1 MIADSLSS
9 MRRIAAAAVLA
20 LLLNACGWGGGSSA
34 AERILLAAVSTTED
48 AGSARF
54 EGEVSF
60 SSPEDV
66 PGLSGFSMN
75 IDGAA
80 TLDGKRG
87 RMTMSFEGL
96 PETPGAA
103 GLGDIEL
110 IIDGEDVY
118 MKSSLF
124 SQALPG
130 SKPWLRM
137 DVSQMVGSGFQFSQS
152 DPTQA
157 LQYMRGVSDDVEEVG
172 RQKIRGVRTTQYQA
186 TVDLNKAVEDLPE
199 DAREQLETS
208 LEMLGTSELPT
219 SFWIDDQ
226 GRLRRMYSEFDFSG
240 DERIPDGTKMTLSFD
255 YFDFGV
261 KVDVE
266 PPPANQVSDA
276 PSGLFAPP
284 VD

>member
-1 MIADSLSS
+1 
-9 MRRIAAAAVLA
+9 MRRIAAAAVLTLFLSACESGGRNNAA
-20 LLLNACGWGGGSSA
+20 LQAVLTA
-34 AERILLAAVSTTED
+34 ASTTED

-54 EGEVSF
+54 EGDISF
-60 SSPEDV
+60 SAPEDAGA
-66 PGLSGFSMN
+66 PELSGFSLR
-75 IDGAA
+75 IDGAM
-80 TLDGKRG
+80 TLDGKQA

-103 GLGDIEL
+103 GLGEMEV

-118 MKSSLF
+118 MKSPLI

-130 SKPWLRM
+130 SKPWLRL
-137 DVSQMVGSGFQFSQS
+137 DISQMVSSGFQFSQS
-152 DPTQA
+152 DPTQT
-157 LQYMRGVSDDVEEVG
+157 LQYLRGVSDDVEEVG

-186 TVDLNKAVEDLPE
+186 TVDLQKAAEELPE
-199 DAREQLETS
+199 DARAQFEASLET
-208 LEMLGTSELPT
+208 LGTSELPT

-226 GRLRRMYSEFDFSG
+226 GRLRRMFSEVDLSG
-240 DERIPDGTKMTLSFD
+240 DERIPDGTKMTISYDL
-255 YFDFGV
+255 FDFGV
-261 KVDVE
+261 DVDVE